1 MRETNEEPLLFSTIN
16 YFEMISRAAQA
27 LREQNEIIERIGDE
41 ITYVTQ
47 VDNRKDFKFFN

>member
-1 MRETNEEPLLFSTIN
+1 MRETNEESLLFSTIN

-27 LREQNEIIERIGDE
+27 MREQNEIIERIGDE

-47 VDNRKDFKFFN
+47 VDNKKDFKFLN

>member
-1 MRETNEEPLLFSTIN
+1 MKETNEDPLLFSTIN

>member
-1 MRETNEEPLLFSTIN
+1 MRETNEESLLFSTIN

-27 LREQNEIIERIGDE
+27 MREQNEIIERIGDE

>member
-1 MRETNEEPLLFSTIN
+1 MRETNEESLLFSTIN

-27 LREQNEIIERIGDE
+27 MREQNEIIERIGDE

-47 VDNRKDFKFFN
+47 VDNKKDFKFFN